1 VSEPLLSPL
10 EADLA
15 LAYLRRDGEPER
27 PPAGEP
33 SDAVE
38 AIRRAILDDG
48 QEVGRSGQE
57 TREPIPGTNDL
68 LKRAA
73 AHMIFGSRESGKTFM
88 MLLVAI
94 AAANAGERVLYLD
107 LENGEPEM
115 RERLEA
121 ILDATDW
128 PNPLE
133 CGALR
138 IVSFPTLSRS
148 WKPED
153 WAEAMSG
160 WSIIILDPLRDV
172 LEAHG
177 LDEKDGFGALVGSRI
192 APLRARG
199 ITVVVGAN
207 VGHEHKERP
216 RGDSRQ
222 EDALPQVYKCTLV
235 EEFNHVLVGRVRLV
249 CKRSRY
255 GDTGRE
261 WEARIGGEVFELPA
275 TLTESPKQKSAKRA
289 AEREENFLRAA
300 VAALREERPLGRN
313 RLIDQ
318 TRERGVKVRR
328 STAVEWLSKAV
339 ANPASGITHEEA
351 RGYDLGGVPRGG
363 APTHARGGAPALR
376 SSYDVAAADDTPREE
391 PCDDLETCVVPTRL
405 LAGGWHCERC
415 DHYIPPEPGRAR
427 QRRREEPS

>member
-1 VSEPLLSPL
+1 VSAPPRPF
-10 EADLA
+10 EADLID
-15 LAYLRRDGEPER
+15 AYLRRDGKPEPVRE
-27 PPAGEP
+27 AND
-33 SDAVE
+33 SVE

-57 TREPIPGTNDL
+57 LREPIPGTNDL

-73 AHMIFGSRESGKTFM
+73 AHMIFGSRESGKTFV

-121 ILDATDW
+121 ILDATGW

-133 CGALR
+133 SGALR
-138 IVSFPTLSRS
+138 IVSYPTLSRS

-153 WAEAMSG
+153 WAEAMSA
-160 WSIIILDPLRDV
+160 WTVVVVDPLRDV

-177 LDEKDGFGALVGSRI
+177 LEEKDGFAALVGTRI

-222 EDALPQVYKCTLV
+222 EDALPQVYKCVLV
-235 EEFNHVLVGRVRLV
+235 EEFNHVLVGRVRLA
-249 CKRSRY
+249 CRRSRY

-261 WEARIGGEVFELPA
+261 WEARVGGEVFELPA
-275 TLTESPKQKSAKRA
+275 TTSKSPKQRA
-289 AEREENFLRAA
+289 AEKVAEKERNFRRA
-300 VAALREERPLGRN
+300 VADALREESPLGIN
-313 RLIDQ
+313 RLLQEVRRRRVKVEQKKARSWLSAMVADP
-318 TRERGVKVRR
+318 TTELVKGDDGYSLRGV
-328 STAVEWLSKAV
+328 T
-339 ANPASGITHEEA
+339 
-351 RGYDLGGVPRGG
+351 LGGDAPHDGRGD
-363 APTHARGGAPALR
+363 AALR
-376 SSYDVAAADDTPREE
+376 NNDVAAAADTPREG
-391 PCDDLETCVVPTRL
+391 PCEDPKACVVSTVLTAR
-405 LAGGWHCERC
+405 GWHCEGC
-415 DHYIPPEPGRAR
+415 GEYVLPEPGRAR
-427 QRRREEPS
+427 QRRPEGTT

>member
-57 TREPIPGTNDL
+57 AREPISGTNDL

-73 AHMIFGSRESGKTFM
+73 AHMIFGSRESGKTFV
-88 MLLVAI
+88 MLLAAI

-128 PNPLE
+128 PNPLDS
-133 CGALR
+133 GALR

-153 WAEAMSG
+153 WAAAMGAWALDGRRVALKGRRQSG
-160 WSIIILDPLRDV
+160 LRD
-172 LEAHG
+172 HPPG
-177 LDEKDGFGALVGSRI
+177 GSRI
-192 APLRARG
+192 RPKG
-199 ITVVVGAN
+199 GT
-207 VGHEHKERP
+207 P
-216 RGDSRQ
+216 RGCAD
-222 EDALPQVYKCTLV
+222 PCP
-235 EEFNHVLVGRVRLV
+235 
-249 CKRSRY
+249 
-255 GDTGRE
+255 
-261 WEARIGGEVFELPA
+261 GGCPGA
-275 TLTESPKQKSAKRA
+275 T
-289 AEREENFLRAA
+289 
-300 VAALREERPLGRN
+300 
-313 RLIDQ
+313 
-318 TRERGVKVRR
+318 
-328 STAVEWLSKAV
+328 
-339 ANPASGITHEEA
+339 
-351 RGYDLGGVPRGG
+351 
-363 APTHARGGAPALR
+363 
-376 SSYDVAAADDTPREE
+376 
-391 PCDDLETCVVPTRL
+391 
-405 LAGGWHCERC
+405 
-415 DHYIPPEPGRAR
+415 
-427 QRRREEPS
+427 